1 MNKIVLVF
9 ALIFIFSPVFAETV
23 ENNAENTGDTGTQ
36 PAETFQETSLQSDT
50 ETDNGADTETDNGA
64 DTETFQET
72 SLQKEPKKDE
82 ITWKFYSKNK
92 AHVFVDEK
100 YSKKR
105 SDGEIVEAEDTYS
118 VIQTEDFGEMT
129 YQNYTFGIRKTLLF
143 FVGKERDFLVSNFD
157 YVYSDEHFNH
167 CWEQYLD
174 RLYAKG
180 KWKNFQFTAGDFY
193 ESMNRG
199 MAFSMKNDQVYG
211 DNSIRGGNVAANYG
225 GFFIKAFGGR
235 ANPQLRDS
243 ATFKRMKEADDW
255 LAGME
260 AGYKWKIAEAAVQ
273 YGYGNYGSYNLISP
287 VKTASQK
294 KQVDAE
300 KEFHF
305 IGSYVALRNPV
316 PGFSFYAGAVYVPYG
331 NETTTEISQFKENNP
346 RIEKEKTDLQNA
358 AAFYSSALYYFDF
371 GEKKSRLTFKLE
383 GKMYNKFFL
392 NYNRM
397 EDTNYQKHRYFNP
410 PTLLPKELQIDN
422 EFDTWAVGGR
432 ISFNENYSGIKFHA
446 DLVKGDSLG
455 NKSAL
460 PSDRDNLYLDYR
472 AEDFWYSALS
482 AEKEW
487 ENVSLSAGIG
497 WHTVDGNSDRKNS
510 RDWIIAFIHVGGFI
524 SDWSVKLTNDY
535 YHKDYWLGDVH
546 EMDNVHELKTIAE
559 VSWKYKRTHEL
570 FAAVKNTTWIEKK
583 YKTIQDDD
591 EGYVLKDAGSGG
603 GKSFHYFPTF
613 YTGGS
618 IGYKYKFLRTYI
630 FGGLER
636 GGFTC
641 DGGTCRYLPD
651 FKGIKAEIE
660 INL

>member
-1 MNKIVLVF
+1 MGFEVADMKKILVF
-9 ALIFIFSPVFAETV
+9 LLFPAVFQIFAGDVGTVETFPETV
-23 ENNAENTGDTGTQ
+23 NKPVETFPETSQSETSQ
-36 PAETFQETSLQSDT
+36 PATPRNET
-50 ETDNGADTETDNGA
+50 
-64 DTETFQET
+64 
-72 SLQKEPKKDE
+72 KKSE

-92 AHVFVDEK
+92 VNLFIDEK
-100 YSKKR
+100 ILVE
-105 SDGEIVEAEDTYS
+105 GETRKDTYA
-118 VIQTEDFGEMT
+118 VIQTEDFGEIS
-129 YQNYTFGIRKTLLF
+129 YKNYTFGIRKTLLF
-143 FVGKERDFLVSNFD
+143 FADKEADDSVKNFD

-174 RLYAKG
+174 RIYMKG

-211 DNSIRGGNVAANYG
+211 DNSVRGGNIAANYN

-243 ATFKRMKEADDW
+243 ATFRRMNEADDW

-260 AGYKWKIAEAAVQ
+260 TGYKWKIAEAAVQ
-273 YGYGNYGSYNLISP
+273 YGYGNYGNYNLLS
-287 VKTASQK
+287 VNGKTTK
-294 KQVDAE
+294 RKVDVE

-305 IGSYVALRNPV
+305 IGSYVALRNPF
-316 PGFSFYAGAVYVPYG
+316 PGFSFYAGAVYVPNGYE
-331 NETTTEISQFKENNP
+331 NTTERNQIRENEP
-346 RIEKEKTDLQNA
+346 RIEKEKKDLQNA
-358 AAFYSSALYYFDF
+358 AAFYSSVLYYFDF

-397 EDTNYQKHRYFNP
+397 EDKDYQKRRYFNP

-432 ISFNENYSGIKFHA
+432 ISFNENHSGIKFHA

-460 PSDRDNLYLDYR
+460 PSNRTNIFLDYQ

-482 AEKEW
+482 GEKEW
-487 ENVSLSAGIG
+487 DHVSLSAGVG

-510 RDWIIAFIHVGGFI
+510 RDWIISFIHVGGFV
-524 SDWSVKLTNDY
+524 SDFSMKLTNDY
-535 YHKDYWLGDVH
+535 YHKDYWLNDVH
-546 EMDNVHELKTIAE
+546 EMDNVHELKTVAE
-559 VSWKYKRTHEL
+559 FSWKYKRTHEL
-570 FAAVKNTTWIEKK
+570 FIAVKNTTWVEKK
-583 YKTIQDDD
+583 YEIKGTDVGSEDDFK
-591 EGYVLKDAGSGG
+591 ETS
-603 GKSFHYFPTF
+603 HYSPDF

-618 IGYKYKFLRTYI
+618 IGYKYKFLKTYI
-630 FGGLER
+630 FGGREK

-641 DGGTCRYLPD
+641 DGGMCRYLPD
-651 FKGIKAEIE
+651 FKGVKAEIE

>member
-1 MNKIVLVF
+1 MKKTTLF
-9 ALIFIFSPVFAETV
+9 LLIFSILPVFAETEEKPV
-23 ENNAENTGDTGTQ
+23 ENTGNTGTESVQ
-36 PAETFQETSLQSDT
+36 TFHETSLQSET
-50 ETDNGADTETDNGA
+50 ETHHG
-64 DTETFQET
+64 T
-72 SLQKEPKKDE
+72 SLQKQPE

-92 AHVFVDEK
+92 AHVFIDQKIRGGAAKDNYGVL
-100 YSKKR
+100 
-105 SDGEIVEAEDTYS
+105 
-118 VIQTEDFGEMT
+118 QTEDFGEIT
-129 YQNYTFGIRKTLLF
+129 YKNYTFGIRKTLLF
-143 FVGKERDFLVSNFD
+143 FADKESDDSVKNFD

-174 RLYAKG
+174 RLYMKG
-180 KWKNFQFTAGDFY
+180 KWKNIQFTAGDFY

-211 DNSIRGGNVAANYG
+211 DNSIRGGNIAGNYN

-243 ATFKRMKEADDW
+243 ATFRRMNEADDW

-260 AGYKWKIAEAAVQ
+260 TGYKWKIAEAAVQ
-273 YGYGNYGSYNLISP
+273 YGYGNYGKYDLVTP
-287 VKTASQK
+287 VKTATVKTGVSS
-294 KQVDAE
+294 E

-305 IGSYVALRNPV
+305 IGSYVALRNPF
-316 PGFSFYAGAVYVPYG
+316 PGFSFYAGTVYVPYG
-331 NETTTEISQFKENNP
+331 YENTTESRQVKENEPN
-346 RIEKEKTDLQNA
+346 IDKEKNDLQNA
-358 AAFYSSALYYFDF
+358 AAFYSSLLYYFDF

-397 EDTNYQKHRYFNP
+397 EDTDYQKRRYFNP

-446 DLVKGDSLG
+446 DLVKGDTLG
-455 NKSAL
+455 NKSSL
-460 PSDRDNLYLDYR
+460 PQSRTNLVLNYQ

-482 AEKEW
+482 GEKEW
-487 ENVSLSAGIG
+487 KYISLSAGVG
-497 WHTVDGNSDRKNS
+497 WHTVDGNSNKKNS
-510 RDWIIAFIHVGGFI
+510 RDWIISYIHLGGFV
-524 SDWSVKLTNDY
+524 SDFSMKLNNDY
-535 YHKDYWLGDVH
+535 YHKDYWLDDVH
-546 EMDNVHELKTIAE
+546 EMNNVHELKTVAE
-559 VSWKYKRTHEL
+559 LSWKYKRTHEL
-570 FAAVKNTTWIEKK
+570 FAAVKNTTWIEKE
-583 YKTIQDDD
+583 
-591 EGYVLKDAGSGG
+591 EGGSY
-603 GKSFHYFPTF
+603 SPDF

-618 IGYKYKFLRTYI
+618 IGYKYKFLRTYV
-630 FGGLER
+630 FGGLEK

-651 FKGIKAEIE
+651 FKGVKAEIE

>member
-1 MNKIVLVF
+1 MVGMKKIILVF
-9 ALIFIFSPVFAETV
+9 ALIFSTFPVFAENSETT
-23 ENNAENTGDTGTQ
+23 TGN
-36 PAETFQETSLQSDT
+36 PSAETFQEMSLQ
-50 ETDNGADTETDNGA
+50 NAG
-64 DTETFQET
+64 Q
-72 SLQKEPKKDE
+72 QKKTE

-92 AHVFVDEK
+92 AHIFIDRKIHNGTVNDSYGVL
-100 YSKKR
+100 
-105 SDGEIVEAEDTYS
+105 
-118 VIQTEDFGEMT
+118 QTEDFGEIS
-129 YQNYTFGIRKTLLF
+129 YKNYTFGIRKTLLF
-143 FVGKERDFLVSNFD
+143 FADKGDDSDYVPNFD

-174 RLYAKG
+174 RLYMKG

-211 DNSIRGGNVAANYG
+211 DNSIRGGNVAANYN

-243 ATFKRMKEADDW
+243 ATFKRMNEADDW

-260 AGYKWKIAEAAVQ
+260 TGYKWKIAEVAVQ
-273 YGYGNYGSYNLISP
+273 YGYGNYGKYNLVAP
-287 VKTASQK
+287 EKTASQK
-294 KQVDAE
+294 TQVDSE

-305 IGSYVALRNPV
+305 IGSYFALKNPF

-331 NETTTEISQFKENNP
+331 NEITLKSTQIKENKP
-346 RIEKEKTDLQNA
+346 RIEEEKNDLQNA

-371 GEKKSRLTFKLE
+371 GRKKSRLTFKLE
-383 GKMYNKFFL
+383 GKIYNQFFL

-397 EDTNYQKHRYFNP
+397 EDKEYQKRRYFNP

-432 ISFNENYSGIKFHA
+432 ISFNENHSGIKFHA

-455 NKSAL
+455 NKDAL
-460 PSDRDNLYLDYR
+460 PKSRANLILNYQ
-472 AEDFWYSALS
+472 AENFWYSAFG
-482 AEKEW
+482 AEKDW
-487 ENVSLSAGIG
+487 KYVSLAAGVG
-497 WHTVDGNSDRKNS
+497 WHTVNGNPERKNS
-510 RDWIIAFIHVGGFI
+510 RDWIIPYLHIGGFI
-524 SDWSVKLTNDY
+524 SDFSMKLTNDY
-535 YHKDYWLGDVH
+535 YTKDFWIDDVH
-546 EMDNVHELKTIAE
+546 EMDHVHELKTVAE

-570 FAAVKNTTWIEKK
+570 FAAVKNTTWIEKENG
-583 YKTIQDDD
+583 
-591 EGYVLKDAGSGG
+591 EGYSPD
-603 GKSFHYFPTF
+603 F

-618 IGYKYKFLRTYI
+618 IGYKYKFLRTYV

-651 FKGIKAEIE
+651 FKGVKVEID

>member
-1 MNKIVLVF
+1 MKKFLLVF
-9 ALIFIFSPVFAETV
+9 SLIFSLNSVFAETV
-23 ENNAENTGDTGTQ
+23 EKPAGNAETQ
-36 PAETFQETSLQSDT
+36 SAETFQETSLQNEQKT
-50 ETDNGADTETDNGA
+50 EK
-64 DTETFQET
+64 
-72 SLQKEPKKDE
+72 KEE
-82 ITWKFYSKNK
+82 IKWKFYSKNK
-92 AHVFVDEK
+92 AHVFIDEISGDAK
-100 YSKKR
+100 
-105 SDGEIVEAEDTYS
+105 DTYG
-118 VIQTEDFGEMT
+118 VLQTEDLGEIT
-129 YQNYTFGIRKTLLF
+129 YKNYTFGIRKTLLF
-143 FVGKERDFLVSNFD
+143 FIDKESDDSNNFD

-174 RLYAKG
+174 RIYMKG
-180 KWKNFQFTAGDFY
+180 KWKNIQFTAGDFY

-211 DNSIRGGNVAANYG
+211 DNSIRGGNIAGNYN

-243 ATFKRMKEADDW
+243 ATFKRMNESDDW

-260 AGYKWKIAEAAVQ
+260 TGYKWKVVETAVQ
-273 YGYGNYGSYNLISP
+273 YGYGNYGKYDLVSVSTNTS
-287 VKTASQK
+287 KRK
-294 KQVDAE
+294 VDAQ

-305 IGSYVALRNPV
+305 IGSYVALRNPF
-316 PGFSFYAGAVYVPYG
+316 PGFSFYAGTVYVPYG
-331 NETTTEISQFKENNP
+331 YENTTEINQFKENNP
-346 RIEKEKTDLQNA
+346 RTEKEKKDLQNA

-397 EDTNYQKHRYFNP
+397 EDIDYQKRRYFNP

-460 PSDRDNLYLDYR
+460 PQSRTKLILNYQE
-472 AEDFWYSALS
+472 EDFWYSALS
-482 AEKEW
+482 GEKEW
-487 ENVSLSAGIG
+487 KNVLLSAGVG
-497 WHTVDGNSDRKNS
+497 WHTVDGNSERRNS
-510 RDWIIAFIHVGGFI
+510 RDWIIAFIHVGGFV
-524 SDWSVKLTNDY
+524 SDWSMKLTNDY
-535 YHKDYWLGDVH
+535 YHKDYWLDDVH
-546 EMDNVHELKTIAE
+546 KMDNVHELKTIAE

-570 FAAVKNTTWIEKK
+570 FAAVKNTTWIEKE
-583 YKTIQDDD
+583 D
-591 EGYVLKDAGSGG
+591 GGSY
-603 GKSFHYFPTF
+603 SPDF

-618 IGYKYKFLRTYI
+618 IGYKYKFLRTYV

-651 FKGIKAEIE
+651 FKGVKVEIE

>member
-1 MNKIVLVF
+1 MKNFLLVF
-9 ALIFIFSPVFAETV
+9 ALIFSLNFVFADEA
-23 ENNAENTGDTGTQ
+23 AEK
-36 PAETFQETSLQSDT
+36 
-50 ETDNGADTETDNGA
+50 
-64 DTETFQET
+64 
-72 SLQKEPKKDE
+72 KEE
-82 ITWKFYSKNK
+82 IKWKFYSKNK
-92 AHVFVDEK
+92 AHVFIDEK
-100 YSKKR
+100 ISG
-105 SDGEIVEAEDTYS
+105 GEAKDTYG
-118 VIQTEDFGEMT
+118 VIQTEDFGEIT
-129 YQNYTFGIRKTLLF
+129 YKNYTFGIRKTLLF
-143 FVGKERDFLVSNFD
+143 FAGKDDDYDYVRNFD
-157 YVYSDEHFNH
+157 YVYSNEHFNH
-167 CWEQYLD
+167 SWEQYLD
-174 RLYAKG
+174 RIYVKG
-180 KWKNFQFTAGDFY
+180 KWKEAQFTVGDFY

-211 DNSIRGGNVAANYG
+211 DNSIRGVNISLNYN
-225 GFFIKAFGGR
+225 GFFIKEFGGL

-243 ATFKRMKEADDW
+243 ATFKRMNESDDW
-255 LAGME
+255 LYGME

-273 YGYGNYGSYNLISP
+273 YGYGNYGKYDLYDNAKKNIS
-287 VKTASQK
+287 
-294 KQVDAE
+294 AE

-305 IGSYVALRNPV
+305 IGSYVALKNPV

-331 NETTTEISQFKENNP
+331 YENTTVTTQRKENDP

-397 EDTNYQKHRYFNP
+397 EDTNYQKRRYFNP

-446 DLVKGDSLG
+446 DLVKGNSLG

-460 PSDRDNLYLDYR
+460 PQSKPPNLILDYQ

-482 AEKEW
+482 GEKEW
-487 ENVSLSAGIG
+487 EHVSLSAGVG
-497 WHTVDGNSDRKNS
+497 WHTVDGNSDSKNS
-510 RDWIIAFIHVGGFI
+510 RDWIIAFIHIGGFV
-524 SDWSVKLTNDY
+524 SDWSMKLTNDY
-535 YHKDYWLGDVH
+535 YHKDYWLGDIH
-546 EMDNVHELKTIAE
+546 KMDNVHELKSVAE
-559 VSWKYKRTHEL
+559 VSWKYKRLHEL
-570 FAAVKNTTWIEKK
+570 FAAVKNTTWIEK
-583 YKTIQDDD
+583 
-591 EGYVLKDAGSGG
+591 ESGG
-603 GKSFHYFPTF
+603 SYSPDF

-618 IGYKYKFLRTYI
+618 IGYKYKFLRTYV

-651 FKGIKAEIE
+651 FKGVKAEIE

>member
-1 MNKIVLVF
+1 MKKITLF
-9 ALIFIFSPVFAETV
+9 LLIFSIFPVFAETV
-23 ENNAENTGDTGTQ
+23 EKPSENTGNTGTQ
-36 PAETFQETSLQSDT
+36 PVETLPEASPQT
-50 ETDNGADTETDNGA
+50 G
-64 DTETFQET
+64 
-72 SLQKEPKKDE
+72 KPE

-92 AHVFVDEK
+92 AHVFVDQDISGGAAK
-100 YSKKR
+100 
-105 SDGEIVEAEDTYS
+105 DTYS
-118 VIQTEDFGEMT
+118 VLQTEDLGEIT
-129 YQNYTFGIRKTLLF
+129 YKNYTFGIRKTLLF
-143 FVGKERDFLVSNFD
+143 FAGKNDDYDYVKNFD

-174 RLYAKG
+174 RIYAKG

-211 DNSIRGGNVAANYG
+211 DNSIRGGNIAGNYN

-243 ATFKRMKEADDW
+243 ATFKRMNEADDW

-260 AGYKWKIAEAAVQ
+260 TGYKWKIAEAAVQ
-273 YGYGNYGSYNLISP
+273 YGYGNYGKYDLVTPVSTAT
-287 VKTASQK
+287 VKTGVS
-294 KQVDAE
+294 AE

-305 IGSYVALRNPV
+305 IGSYVALRNPF

-331 NETTTEISQFKENNP
+331 YENTTENKQIKENDP
-346 RIEKEKTDLQNA
+346 KIDKEKNDLQNA
-358 AAFYSSALYYFDF
+358 AAFYSSLLYYFDF

-397 EDTNYQKHRYFNP
+397 EDSDYQKRRYFNP

-460 PSDRDNLYLDYR
+460 PQSRTNLILNYQ

-482 AEKEW
+482 GEKEW
-487 ENVSLSAGIG
+487 KHVSLSAGAG
-497 WHTVDGNSDRKNS
+497 WHKVDGNSNRKNS
-510 RDWIIAFIHVGGFI
+510 RNWIISFIHIGGFV
-524 SDWSVKLTNDY
+524 SDWSMKLTNDY
-535 YHKDYWLGDVH
+535 YHKDYWLDDVH
-546 EMDNVHELKTIAE
+546 EMDNVHELKTVAE
-559 VSWKYKRTHEL
+559 VSWKYKRTHEF

-583 YKTIQDDD
+583 YKTVQYDD
-591 EGYVLKDAGSGG
+591 EEEEGVFKDVVGG
-603 GKSFHYFPTF
+603 GNSFHYSPTF

-618 IGYKYKFLRTYI
+618 IGYKYKFLRTYV
-630 FGGLER
+630 FGGLEK

-651 FKGIKAEIE
+651 FKGVKVEIE

>member
-1 MNKIVLVF
+1 MKKITLLL
-9 ALIFIFSPVFAETV
+9 LIFSIFSVFAETV
-23 ENNAENTGDTGTQ
+23 EKPAENTGNTETKPAEQQ
-36 PAETFQETSLQSDT
+36 PAEQ
-50 ETDNGADTETDNGA
+50 
-64 DTETFQET
+64 
-72 SLQKEPKKDE
+72 PKKSE

-92 AHVFVDEK
+92 AHIFIDQK
-100 YSKKR
+100 ISGGTAK
-105 SDGEIVEAEDTYS
+105 DTYS
-118 VIQTEDFGEMT
+118 VLQTEDLGEIT
-129 YQNYTFGIRKTLLF
+129 YKNYTFGIRKTLLF
-143 FVGKERDFLVSNFD
+143 FAGKDDDSDYVKNFD

-174 RLYAKG
+174 RIYAKG

-211 DNSIRGGNVAANYG
+211 DNSIRGGNIAGNYN

-243 ATFKRMKEADDW
+243 ATFKRMNEADDW

-260 AGYKWKIAEAAVQ
+260 TGYKWKIAEAAVQ
-273 YGYGNYGSYNLISP
+273 YGYGNYGKYDLVTPVSTAT
-287 VKTASQK
+287 VKTGVS
-294 KQVDAE
+294 AE

-305 IGSYVALRNPV
+305 IGSYVALRNPF

-331 NETTTEISQFKENNP
+331 YENTTESKQIKENDP
-346 RIEKEKTDLQNA
+346 KIEKEKNDLQNA
-358 AAFYSSALYYFDF
+358 AAFYSSLLYYFDF

-397 EDTNYQKHRYFNP
+397 EDSDYQKRRYFNP

-446 DLVKGDSLG
+446 DLVKGDSIG

-460 PSDRDNLYLDYR
+460 PQSRTNLILNYQ

-482 AEKEW
+482 GEKEW
-487 ENVSLSAGIG
+487 KHVSLSAGAG
-497 WHTVDGNSDRKNS
+497 WHTVDGNSNRKNS
-510 RDWIIAFIHVGGFI
+510 RDWIISFIHIGGFV
-524 SDWSVKLTNDY
+524 SDWSMKLTNDY
-535 YHKDYWLGDVH
+535 YHKDYWLDDVH
-546 EMDNVHELKTIAE
+546 EMDNVHELKTVAE

-570 FAAVKNTTWIEKK
+570 FVAVKNTTWIEKK
-583 YKTIQDDD
+583 YKDTPQDDEED
-591 EGYVLKDAGSGG
+591 DGEYVFKDVVSG
-603 GKSFHYFPTF
+603 GKSLHYSPTF

-630 FGGLER
+630 FGGLEK

-651 FKGIKAEIE
+651 FKGVKAEIE

>member
-1 MNKIVLVF
+1 MVKDTIINLAFSIQTCNIVRNRFFEVKMKKIIILFV
-9 ALIFIFSPVFAETV
+9 FIFCTLLVFAETV
-23 ENNAENTGDTGTQ
+23 GT
-36 PAETFQETSLQSDT
+36 PAGKT
-50 ETDNGADTETDNGA
+50 EK
-64 DTETFQET
+64 
-72 SLQKEPKKDE
+72 KEE
-82 ITWKFYSKNK
+82 IKWKFYSKNK
-92 AHVFVDEK
+92 AHVFIDEK
-100 YSKKR
+100 ISG
-105 SDGEIVEAEDTYS
+105 GEAKDTYG
-118 VIQTEDFGEMT
+118 VLQTEDFGEIT
-129 YQNYTFGIRKTLLF
+129 YKNYTFGIRKTLLF
-143 FVGKERDFLVSNFD
+143 FADKEKDDSVKNFD

-174 RLYAKG
+174 RLYMKG
-180 KWKNFQFTAGDFY
+180 KWKNIQFTAGDFY

-211 DNSIRGGNVAANYG
+211 DNSIRGGNIAGNYN

-243 ATFKRMKEADDW
+243 ATFKRMNEADDW

-260 AGYKWKIAEAAVQ
+260 TGYKWKVAEAAVQ
-273 YGYGNYGSYNLISP
+273 YGYGNYGKYDLMKP
-287 VKTASQK
+287 VKTATVKTGVS
-294 KQVDAE
+294 AE

-305 IGSYVALRNPV
+305 IGSYVALRNPF

-331 NETTTEISQFKENNP
+331 YENTSESRQIRENEPK
-346 RIEKEKTDLQNA
+346 IEKEKNDLQNA
-358 AAFYSSALYYFDF
+358 AAFYSSLLYYFDF

-397 EDTNYQKHRYFNP
+397 EDSDYQKRRYFNP

-432 ISFNENYSGIKFHA
+432 ISFNENHSGIKFHA

-460 PSDRDNLYLDYR
+460 PSNRTNLILNYQ

-482 AEKEW
+482 GEKEW
-487 ENVSLSAGIG
+487 SHVSLSAGVG
-497 WHTVDGNSDRKNS
+497 WHTVDGNSNRKNS
-510 RDWIIAFIHVGGFI
+510 RDWIISYIHLGGFV
-524 SDWSVKLTNDY
+524 SDWSMKLTNDY
-535 YHKDYWLGDVH
+535 YHKDYWLDDVH
-546 EMDNVHELKTIAE
+546 EMDHVHELKTIAE
-559 VSWKYKRTHEL
+559 VSWKYQRTHEL
-570 FAAVKNTTWIEKK
+570 FAAVKNTTWIEK
-583 YKTIQDDD
+583 
-591 EGYVLKDAGSGG
+591 ENGGSY
-603 GKSFHYFPTF
+603 SPDF

-618 IGYKYKFLRTYI
+618 VGYKYKFLRTYI
-630 FGGLER
+630 FGGLEK

-651 FKGIKAEIE
+651 FKGVKAEIE

>member
-1 MNKIVLVF
+1 MKKNTIVF
-9 ALIFIFSPVFAETV
+9 ALIFSFVFVFAEPDTNV
-23 ENNAENTGDTGTQ
+23 ETL
-36 PAETFQETSLQSDT
+36 PETSQN
-50 ETDNGADTETDNGA
+50 E
-64 DTETFQET
+64 
-72 SLQKEPKKDE
+72 QKTKKKSE
-82 ITWKFYSKNK
+82 IKWKFYSKNK
-92 AHVFVDEK
+92 AHVFLDQTIRAGEEK
-100 YSKKR
+100 DNY
-105 SDGEIVEAEDTYS
+105 A
-118 VIQTEDFGEMT
+118 VIQTEDLGEVT
-129 YQNYTFGIRKTLLF
+129 YKNYTFGVRKTLLF
-143 FVGKERDFLVSNFD
+143 FADKESDDSVRNFD

-174 RLYAKG
+174 RLYMKG
-180 KWKNFQFTAGDFY
+180 KWKNIQFTAGDFY

-211 DNSIRGGNVAANYG
+211 DNSIRGGNIAGNYNS
-225 GFFIKAFGGR
+225 FFIKAFGGR

-243 ATFKRMKEADDW
+243 ATFKRMNESDDW

-273 YGYGNYGSYNLISP
+273 YGYGNYGKYDLYNVNKETTKKNIS
-287 VKTASQK
+287 
-294 KQVDAE
+294 AE

-305 IGSYVALRNPV
+305 IGSYVALKNPF

-331 NETTTEISQFKENNP
+331 YENTTATTQIKENAP
-346 RIEKEKTDLQNA
+346 AVDKEKKDLQNA

-397 EDTNYQKHRYFNP
+397 EDADYQKRRYFNP

-455 NKSAL
+455 NKDSL
-460 PSDRDNLYLDYR
+460 PVSKPPNLILDYQ

-482 AEKEW
+482 GEKEW
-487 ENVSLSAGIG
+487 QHVSLSAGIG
-497 WHTVDGNSDRKNS
+497 WHTVDGNSDRRNS
-510 RDWIIAFIHVGGFI
+510 RDWIISFIHVGGFV
-524 SDWSVKLTNDY
+524 SDFSMKLNNDY
-535 YHKDYWLGDVH
+535 YHKDYWFDDTH
-546 EMDNVHELKTIAE
+546 KMNDVHELKTVAE

-570 FAAVKNTTWIEKK
+570 FAAVKNTTWVEKK
-583 YKTIQDDD
+583 DNGEDS
-591 EGYVLKDAGSGG
+591 YVRES
-603 GKSFHYFPTF
+603 SFYP
-613 YTGGS
+613 GGS
-618 IGYKYKFLRTYI
+618 IGYKYKFLRTYV

-651 FKGIKAEIE
+651 FKGVKAEIE

>member
-1 MNKIVLVF
+1 MKKFI
-9 ALIFIFSPVFAETV
+9 LIFVMILTFSFAFAET
-23 ENNAENTGDTGTQ
+23 EEKPAENTGNPETTVETLPETSPQETPQNETVDK
-36 PAETFQETSLQSDT
+36 PAE
-50 ETDNGADTETDNGA
+50 
-64 DTETFQET
+64 
-72 SLQKEPKKDE
+72 QKTKKDE
-82 ITWKFYSKNK
+82 IKWKFYSKNK
-92 AHVFVDEK
+92 AHVFIDEK
-100 YSKKR
+100 IIDAKTQSGTRKDNYA
-105 SDGEIVEAEDTYS
+105 VL
-118 VIQTEDFGEMT
+118 QTEDFGEIS
-129 YQNYTFGIRKTLLF
+129 YKNYTFGIRKTLLF
-143 FVGKERDFLVSNFD
+143 FADKEHDDSVKNFD

-174 RLYAKG
+174 RLYARG

-211 DNSIRGGNVAANYG
+211 DNSIRGGNIAANYN

-243 ATFKRMKEADDW
+243 ATFKRMNEADDW

-260 AGYKWKIAEAAVQ
+260 TGYKWKIAEAAVQ
-273 YGYGNYGSYNLISP
+273 YGYGNYGKYNLVAP
-287 VKTASQK
+287 VKGASNKTQL
-294 KQVDAE
+294 DSE

-305 IGSYVALRNPV
+305 IGSYFSLKNPF
-316 PGFSFYAGAVYVPYG
+316 PGFSFYSGAVYVPYG
-331 NETTTEISQFKENNP
+331 NETTTESQQYKENDP

-371 GEKKSRLTFKLE
+371 GAKKSRLTFKLE
-383 GKMYNKFFL
+383 GKVYNKFFL

-397 EDTNYQKHRYFNP
+397 EDINYQKRRYFNP

-432 ISFNENYSGIKFHA
+432 ISFNENHSGIKFHA

-455 NKSAL
+455 NRSAL
-460 PSDRDNLYLDYR
+460 PSSKAKTGATLNYLD
-472 AEDFWYSALS
+472 EDFWYSAFG
-482 AEKEW
+482 AEKDW
-487 ENVSLSAGIG
+487 SHVSLSAGVG
-497 WHTVDGNSDRKNS
+497 WHTVDGNSNSRNS
-510 RDWIIAFIHVGGFI
+510 RDWIISYLHIGGFV
-524 SDWSVKLTNDY
+524 SDFSMKLTNDY
-535 YHKDYWLGDVH
+535 YHKDYWVNGNP
-546 EMDNVHELKTIAE
+546 EMDNVHELKTVAE

-570 FAAVKNTTWIEKK
+570 FAAVKNTTWIEK
-583 YKTIQDDD
+583 D
-591 EGYVLKDAGSGG
+591 GSG
-603 GKSFHYFPTF
+603 SYSPDF

-618 IGYKYKFLRTYI
+618 IGYKYKFLRTYV

-651 FKGIKAEIE
+651 FKGVKAEIE

>member
-1 MNKIVLVF
+1 MKKFLLVF
-9 ALIFIFSPVFAETV
+9 ALIFSLNFVFADEA
-23 ENNAENTGDTGTQ
+23 AEK
-36 PAETFQETSLQSDT
+36 
-50 ETDNGADTETDNGA
+50 
-64 DTETFQET
+64 
-72 SLQKEPKKDE
+72 KEE
-82 ITWKFYSKNK
+82 IKWKFYSKNK
-92 AHVFVDEK
+92 AHVFIDEK
-100 YSKKR
+100 ISG
-105 SDGEIVEAEDTYS
+105 GEAKDTYG
-118 VIQTEDFGEMT
+118 VIQTEDFGEIT
-129 YQNYTFGIRKTLLF
+129 YKNYTFGIRKTLLF
-143 FVGKERDFLVSNFD
+143 FAGKDDDYDYVRNFD

-167 CWEQYLD
+167 SWEQYLD
-174 RLYAKG
+174 RIYMKG
-180 KWKNFQFTAGDFY
+180 KWKEAQFTVGDFY

-211 DNSIRGGNVAANYG
+211 DNSIRGVNISLNYN
-225 GFFIKAFGGR
+225 GFFIKEFGGL

-243 ATFKRMKEADDW
+243 ATFKRMNESDDW
-255 LAGME
+255 LYGME

-273 YGYGNYGSYNLISP
+273 YGYGNYGKYDLYDNAKKNIS
-287 VKTASQK
+287 
-294 KQVDAE
+294 AE

-305 IGSYVALRNPV
+305 IGSYVALKNPV

-331 NETTTEISQFKENNP
+331 YENTTVTTQRKENDP
-346 RIEKEKTDLQNA
+346 RIEKEKTNLQNA

-397 EDTNYQKHRYFNP
+397 EDTNYQKRRYFNP

-432 ISFNENYSGIKFHA
+432 VSFNENYSGIKFHA
-446 DLVKGDSLG
+446 DLVKGNSLG

-460 PSDRDNLYLDYR
+460 PQSKPPNLILDYQ

-482 AEKEW
+482 GEKEW
-487 ENVSLSAGIG
+487 EHVSLSAGVG
-497 WHTVDGNSDRKNS
+497 WHTVDGNSDSKNS
-510 RDWIIAFIHVGGFI
+510 RDWIIAFIHIGGFV
-524 SDWSVKLTNDY
+524 SDWSMKLTNDY
-535 YHKDYWLGDVH
+535 YHKDYWLGDIH
-546 EMDNVHELKTIAE
+546 KMDNVHELKSVAE
-559 VSWKYKRTHEL
+559 VSWKYKRLHEL
-570 FAAVKNTTWIEKK
+570 FAAVKNTTWIEK
-583 YKTIQDDD
+583 
-591 EGYVLKDAGSGG
+591 ESGG
-603 GKSFHYFPTF
+603 SYSPDF

-618 IGYKYKFLRTYI
+618 IGYKYKFLRTYV

-651 FKGIKAEIE
+651 FKGVKAEIE

>member
-1 MNKIVLVF
+1 MKKITVLFVF
-9 ALIFIFSPVFAETV
+9 ILCTLPIF
-23 ENNAENTGDTGTQ
+23 AENTGNTEKQ
-36 PAETFQETSLQSDT
+36 PAETFQETSLQN
-50 ETDNGADTETDNGA
+50 E
-64 DTETFQET
+64 
-72 SLQKEPKKDE
+72 QKRDKKEE
-82 ITWKFYSKNK
+82 IKWKFYSKNK
-92 AHVFVDEK
+92 AHVFIDEK
-100 YSKKR
+100 ISG
-105 SDGEIVEAEDTYS
+105 GEAKDTYAA
-118 VIQTEDFGEMT
+118 IQTEDFGEIT
-129 YQNYTFGIRKTLLF
+129 YKNYTFGIRKNLLF
-143 FVGKERDFLVSNFD
+143 FAGKEPDDSVRNFD

-174 RLYAKG
+174 RIYMKG

-211 DNSIRGGNVAANYG
+211 DNSIRGGNITANYD

-243 ATFKRMKEADDW
+243 ATFKRMNEADDW

-260 AGYKWKIAEAAVQ
+260 TGYKWKSVEAAVQ
-273 YGYGNYGSYNLISP
+273 YGYGNYGKYNLIS
-287 VKTASQK
+287 VNTDIK
-294 KQVDAE
+294 KRRVDTD

-305 IGSYVALRNPV
+305 IGSYVALKNPV

-331 NETTTEISQFKENNP
+331 YENTAETNQIKENNP
-346 RIEKEKTDLQNA
+346 RTEKEKTDLQNA
-358 AAFYSSALYYFDF
+358 AAFYSSILYYFDF

-383 GKMYNKFFL
+383 SKMYNKFFL

-397 EDTNYQKHRYFNP
+397 EDSDYQKRRYFNP

-422 EFDTWAVGGR
+422 EFDTFAFGIR
-432 ISFNENYSGIKFHA
+432 ISLNENYSGIKFHA
-446 DLVKGDSLG
+446 DLVTGDSLG
-455 NKSAL
+455 NKNAL
-460 PSDRDNLYLDYR
+460 PSDRDKLYLNYQ

-487 ENVSLSAGIG
+487 KNVSLSAGVG
-497 WHTVDGNSDRKNS
+497 LHTVDGSPESKNS
-510 RDWIIAFIHVGGFI
+510 RDWIIAFIHVGGFV
-524 SDWSVKLTNDY
+524 SDWSMKLTNDY

-546 EMDNVHELKTIAE
+546 KMDNVHELKTVAE

-570 FAAVKNTTWIEKK
+570 FAAVKNTAWIEK
-583 YKTIQDDD
+583 
-591 EGYVLKDAGSGG
+591 ESGG
-603 GKSFHYFPTF
+603 SYSPDF

-618 IGYKYKFLRTYI
+618 VGYKYKFLRTYV

-651 FKGIKAEIE
+651 FKGVKAEIE

>member
-1 MNKIVLVF
+1 MKKILIVFVLI
-9 ALIFIFSPVFAETV
+9 LIFFPVFAETD
-23 ENNAENTGDTGTQ
+23 EKPAENTENTV
-36 PAETFQETSLQSDT
+36 ETLPETSPHETSQNETVNKPTEQET
-50 ETDNGADTETDNGA
+50 
-64 DTETFQET
+64 
-72 SLQKEPKKDE
+72 KKPE
-82 ITWKFYSKNK
+82 IKWKFYSKNK
-92 AHVFVDEK
+92 AHVFIDQKIQKIRNGELVDA
-100 YSKKR
+100 Y
-105 SDGEIVEAEDTYS
+105 DNYGVL
-118 VIQTEDFGEMT
+118 QTEDFGEIS
-129 YQNYTFGIRKTLLF
+129 YKNYSFGIRKTLLF
-143 FVGKERDFLVSNFD
+143 FADKDSDSSVKNFD

-211 DNSIRGGNVAANYG
+211 DNSIRGGNIAANYN

-243 ATFKRMKEADDW
+243 ATFKRMNESDDW

-260 AGYKWKIAEAAVQ
+260 TGYKWKVAEAAVQ
-273 YGYGNYGSYNLISP
+273 YGYGNYGKYDLINVNKETS
-287 VKTASQK
+287 K
-294 KQVDAE
+294 KNVFAE

-305 IGSYVALRNPV
+305 IGSYVALRNPF

-331 NETTTEISQFKENNP
+331 YENTTEKNQFRENEP
-346 RIEKEKTDLQNA
+346 KTDKEKKDLQNA
-358 AAFYSSALYYFDF
+358 AAFYSSVLYYFDF

-397 EDTNYQKHRYFNP
+397 EDKDYQKRRYFNP

-432 ISFNENYSGIKFHA
+432 ISFNENHSGIKFHA

-455 NKSAL
+455 NKKAL
-460 PSDRDNLYLDYR
+460 PSSKNNLILDYQ

-482 AEKEW
+482 GEKEW
-487 ENVSLSAGIG
+487 KHVSLSAGVG

-510 RDWIIAFIHVGGFI
+510 RDWIISFIHVGGFV
-524 SDWSVKLTNDY
+524 SDWSMKLTNDY
-535 YHKDYWLGDVH
+535 YHKDYWLDNVH
-546 EMDNVHELKTIAE
+546 EMDHVHELKTVAE
-559 VSWKYKRTHEL
+559 VSWKYMRTHEL
-570 FAAVKNTTWIEKK
+570 FAAVKNTTWIEK
-583 YKTIQDDD
+583 
-591 EGYVLKDAGSGG
+591 ENGGSY
-603 GKSFHYFPTF
+603 SPDF

-618 IGYKYKFLRTYI
+618 IGYKYKFLRTYV
-630 FGGLER
+630 FGGLEK

-651 FKGIKAEIE
+651 FKGVKVEIE

>member
-1 MNKIVLVF
+1 MKKFLLVF
-9 ALIFIFSPVFAETV
+9 ALIFSLNFVFADEA
-23 ENNAENTGDTGTQ
+23 AEK
-36 PAETFQETSLQSDT
+36 
-50 ETDNGADTETDNGA
+50 
-64 DTETFQET
+64 
-72 SLQKEPKKDE
+72 KEE
-82 ITWKFYSKNK
+82 IKWKFYSKNK
-92 AHVFVDEK
+92 AHVFIDEK
-100 YSKKR
+100 ISG
-105 SDGEIVEAEDTYS
+105 GEAKDTYG
-118 VIQTEDFGEMT
+118 VIQTEDFGEIT
-129 YQNYTFGIRKTLLF
+129 CKNYTFGIRKTLLF
-143 FVGKERDFLVSNFD
+143 FAGKDDDYDYVRNFD

-167 CWEQYLD
+167 SWEQYLD
-174 RLYAKG
+174 RIYVKG
-180 KWKNFQFTAGDFY
+180 KWKEAQFTVGDFY

-211 DNSIRGGNVAANYG
+211 DNSIRGVNISLNYN
-225 GFFIKAFGGR
+225 GFFIKEFGGMS
-235 ANPQLRDS
+235 NPQLRDS
-243 ATFKRMKEADDW
+243 ATFKRMNESDDW
-255 LAGME
+255 LYGME

-273 YGYGNYGSYNLISP
+273 YGYGNYGKYDLYDNAKKNIS
-287 VKTASQK
+287 
-294 KQVDAE
+294 AE

-305 IGSYVALRNPV
+305 IGSYVALKNPV

-331 NETTTEISQFKENNP
+331 YENTTVTTQRKENDP

-397 EDTNYQKHRYFNP
+397 EDTNYQKRRYFNP

-460 PSDRDNLYLDYR
+460 PQSKPPNLILDYQ

-482 AEKEW
+482 GEKEW
-487 ENVSLSAGIG
+487 EHVSLSAGVG
-497 WHTVDGNSDRKNS
+497 WHTVDGNSDSKNS
-510 RDWIIAFIHVGGFI
+510 RDWIIAFIHIGGFV
-524 SDWSVKLTNDY
+524 SDWSMKLTNDY
-535 YHKDYWLGDVH
+535 YHKDYWLGDIH
-546 EMDNVHELKTIAE
+546 KMDNVHELKSVAE
-559 VSWKYKRTHEL
+559 VSWKYTRLHEL
-570 FAAVKNTTWIEKK
+570 FAAVKNTTWIEK
-583 YKTIQDDD
+583 
-591 EGYVLKDAGSGG
+591 ENGGSY
-603 GKSFHYFPTF
+603 SPDF

-618 IGYKYKFLRTYI
+618 IGYKYKFLRTYV

-651 FKGIKAEIE
+651 FKGVKAEIE

>member
-1 MNKIVLVF
+1 MKKTALF
-9 ALIFIFSPVFAETV
+9 LLIFSILPVFAETEEKPV
-23 ENNAENTGDTGTQ
+23 ENPGNTEKQTV
-36 PAETFQETSLQSDT
+36 ETFHETSLQN
-50 ETDNGADTETDNGA
+50 EQKPAEKTD
-64 DTETFQET
+64 
-72 SLQKEPKKDE
+72 KKPE

-92 AHVFVDEK
+92 AQIFIDEK
-100 YSKKR
+100 VMKDSEKAIEKDNY
-105 SDGEIVEAEDTYS
+105 G

-143 FVGKERDFLVSNFD
+143 FVDKERDILNNNFD

-211 DNSIRGGNVAANYG
+211 DNSIRGGNVAANYN

-243 ATFKRMKEADDW
+243 TTFKRMNEADDW

-260 AGYKWKIAEAAVQ
+260 TGYKWKIAEAAVQ
-273 YGYGNYGSYNLISP
+273 YGYGNYGKYDLVTP
-287 VKTASQK
+287 VKTATVKTGVS
-294 KQVDAE
+294 AE

-305 IGSYVALRNPV
+305 IGSYVALRNPF

-331 NETTTEISQFKENNP
+331 YENTTESSQVRENEPN
-346 RIEKEKTDLQNA
+346 INKEKNDLQNA
-358 AAFYSSALYYFDF
+358 AAFYSSVLYYFDF

-383 GKMYNKFFL
+383 SKMYNKFFL

-397 EDTNYQKHRYFNP
+397 EDSDYQKRRYFNP

-422 EFDTWAVGGR
+422 EFDTWAIGSR
-432 ISFNENYSGIKFHA
+432 ISFNENHSGVKIHA

-455 NKSAL
+455 NKKAL
-460 PSDRDNLYLDYR
+460 PQSRPNLILNYQ

-487 ENVSLSAGIG
+487 KHISLSAGVG

-510 RDWIIAFIHVGGFI
+510 RDWIISFIHVGGFV
-524 SDWSVKLTNDY
+524 SDWSMKLTNDY
-535 YHKDYWLGDVH
+535 YHKDYWLDDIH
-546 EMDNVHELKTIAE
+546 EMDDVHELKTVAE
-559 VSWKYKRTHEL
+559 ISWKYKRMHEL
-570 FAAVKNTTWIEKK
+570 FAAVKNTTWIEN
-583 YKTIQDDD
+583 
-591 EGYVLKDAGSGG
+591 VRGS
-603 GKSFHYFPTF
+603 SF

-618 IGYKYKFLRTYI
+618 VGYKYKFLRTYI
-630 FGGLER
+630 FGGLEK

-651 FKGIKAEIE
+651 FKGVKAEIE

>member
-1 MNKIVLVF
+1 MKKFFIVF
-9 ALIFIFSPVFAETV
+9 ALIFSFVFVFAETV
-23 ENNAENTGDTGTQ
+23 EKPAENTQNTDQ
-36 PAETFQETSLQSDT
+36 NVETLPETS
-50 ETDNGADTETDNGA
+50 
-64 DTETFQET
+64 
-72 SLQKEPKKDE
+72 PKKDE
-82 ITWKFYSKNK
+82 IKWKFYSKNK
-92 AHVFVDEK
+92 AHVFIDEK
-100 YSKKR
+100 IKDETKPNGIRKDNYA
-105 SDGEIVEAEDTYS
+105 VL
-118 VIQTEDFGEMT
+118 QTEDFGEIS
-129 YQNYTFGIRKTLLF
+129 YKNYTFGIRKTLLF
-143 FVGKERDFLVSNFD
+143 FADKGDESKYVRNFD
-157 YVYSDEHFNH
+157 YIYSDEHFNH

-174 RLYAKG
+174 RIYAKG

-211 DNSIRGGNVAANYG
+211 DNSIRGGNIAANYN

-260 AGYKWKIAEAAVQ
+260 TGYKWKIAEAAVQ
-273 YGYGNYGSYNLISP
+273 YGYGNYGKYNLVSP
-287 VKTASQK
+287 VSTATFKTK
-294 KQVDAE
+294 VDFD

-305 IGSYVALRNPV
+305 IGTYVALRNPV

-331 NETTTEISQFKENNP
+331 YENTTETQQLKENDP
-346 RIEKEKTDLQNA
+346 KIDKEKTDLQNA
-358 AAFYSSALYYFDF
+358 AAFYSSVLYYFDF

-383 GKMYNKFFL
+383 SKVYNKFFL

-397 EDTNYQKHRYFNP
+397 EDIDYQKRRYFNP

-432 ISFNENYSGIKFHA
+432 ISFNENHSGVKIHA

-460 PSDRDNLYLDYR
+460 PASRDNLILSYQ

-487 ENVSLSAGIG
+487 KHIALSAGVG

-510 RDWIIAFIHVGGFI
+510 RDWIISFIHVGGFI
-524 SDWSVKLTNDY
+524 SDFSMKLTNDY
-535 YHKDYWLGDVH
+535 YHKDYWLDDVH
-546 EMDNVHELKTIAE
+546 EMDHVHELKTVAE
-559 VSWKYKRTHEL
+559 FAWKYKRTHEL
-570 FAAVKNTTWIEKK
+570 FAAVKNTTWIEKEK
-583 YKTIQDDD
+583 GNDYSPD
-591 EGYVLKDAGSGG
+591 
-603 GKSFHYFPTF
+603 F

-618 IGYKYKFLRTYI
+618 IGYKYKFLRTYV

-651 FKGIKAEIE
+651 FKGVKAEIE